1 MAMRRRRRPARHHG
15 DKVVARRMVRR
26 GLPGAIDLRAH
37 RGLRQRPERRAGHA
51 GARQRRRHHRHPHA
65 LRHQR
70 HHRQPVPHL
79 VPDLREEALRGAH
92 VEDPA
97 VVVRRGLAR
106 EQHERLAAQGCQRQ
120 LRQRG
125 ERMVGGQAADERLGV
140 HQRGLQRVRDP
151 AGVDEGGVEL
161 VMQQRVDLFLRV
173 QFGQRH
179 MDAGVGRL
187 ELAQR
192 LRQPAVQHRADKA
205 HPQAADGARF
215 DLARQHPRGLGL
227 RQQRRGR
234 FAKGAPGRG
243 QPHPAAVAVEQP
255 RADRGLELLDIER
268 QRRLRD
274 GQPARGA
281 AVVQFLGQ
289 HEEVTQ
295 VAEFHGD
302 TKIIWIKPILELD
315 ANPWGLNNGGQQGPQ
330 AGIPPYQ
337 ETSHAQRRARHPP
350 ATPGRARCGRCPSG
364 A

>member
-1 MAMRRRRRPARHHG
+1 M
-15 DKVVARRMVRR
+15 
-26 GLPGAIDLRAH
+26 
-37 RGLRQRPERRAGHA
+37 
-51 GARQRRRHHRHPHA
+51 
-65 LRHQR
+65 
-70 HHRQPVPHL
+70 PHL
-79 VPDLREEALRGAH
+79 MPDLREEALRGAH

-97 VVVRRGLAR
+97 VIVRRGLAR
-106 EQHERLAAQGCQRQ
+106 EQHERFAAQGGQRQ

-125 ERMVGGQAADERLGV
+125 QRMVGGQAADERLGV
-140 HQRGLQRVRDP
+140 HQRGLQRVRHP
-151 AGVDEGGVEL
+151 AGVDEGGVEF

-179 MDAGVGRL
+179 VDAGVGRL

-205 HPQAADGARF
+205 HAQAADRARF

-234 FAKGAPGRG
+234 FAKGPAGRG
-243 QPHPAAVAVEQP
+243 QPHAAAVAVEQP
-255 RADRGLELLDIER
+255 RPDRGLELLDIER
-268 QRRLRD
+268 QRRLRN

-281 AVVQFLGQ
+281 AEVQFLGQ

-302 TKIIWIKPILELD
+302 TEIIWIKPILELD
-315 ANPWGLNNGGQQGPQ
+315 ANPWGLNNGAQRGRQP
-330 AGIPPYQ
+330 APPYQ
-337 ETSHAQRRARHPP
+337 ETCHAIQRRARHPP
-350 ATPGRARCGRCPSG
+350 ATPRRASGGRASG